1 MPALTQDQKLEGVR
15 ALLNPRS
22 VAIVGASD
30 RPGNWSMRV
39 FQTLRRFAFPGPIYP
54 VNPRNQTVWKHPT
67 MWSSSCRARRRSTP
81 LRKPAK

>member
-1 MPALTQDQKLEGVR
+1 MPGNDHRVLYPMPALTQDQKVEGVR

-39 FQTLRRFAFPGPIYP
+39 FHLTTFWEVRR
-54 VNPRNQTVWKHPT
+54 
-67 MWSSSCRARRRSTP
+67 
-81 LRKPAK
+81 

>member
-39 FQTLRRFAFPGPIYP
+39 FQTLRRFAFPGPIY
-54 VNPRNQTVWKHPT
+54 R
-67 MWSSSCRARRRSTP
+67 
-81 LRKPAK
+81 

>member
-30 RPGNWSMRV
+30 RPGNWAVRGYE
-39 FQTLRRFAFPGPIYP
+39 TLRRFEFPGPIFP
-54 VNPRNQTVWKHPT
+54 VNSN
-67 MWSSSCRARRRSTP
+67 
-81 LRKPAK
+81 